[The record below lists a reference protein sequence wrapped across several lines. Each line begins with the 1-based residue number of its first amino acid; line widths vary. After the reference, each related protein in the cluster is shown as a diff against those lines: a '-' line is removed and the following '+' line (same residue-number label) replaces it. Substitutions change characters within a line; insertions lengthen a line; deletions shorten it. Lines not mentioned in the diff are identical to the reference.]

1 MFSHL
6 SSLKTWF
13 RKNLLNPLTGTL
25 RGTLMPA
32 LLDLEPFIADE
43 SDSGNVKLA
52 SVLRM
57 HYPDMRKT
65 LDKALNMIRD
75 SDIPVGESNC
85 DALQVI
91 FEDRVNQA
99 REIVLA
105 WNQQ

>member
-1 MFSHL
+1 
-6 SSLKTWF
+6 
-13 RKNLLNPLTGTL
+13 
-25 RGTLMPA
+25 MPA
-32 LLDLEPFIADE
+32 LLDLEPLLDDE
-43 SDSGNVKLA
+43 YDSGNVKLA

-65 LDKALNMIRD
+65 LDKSLNMIRD